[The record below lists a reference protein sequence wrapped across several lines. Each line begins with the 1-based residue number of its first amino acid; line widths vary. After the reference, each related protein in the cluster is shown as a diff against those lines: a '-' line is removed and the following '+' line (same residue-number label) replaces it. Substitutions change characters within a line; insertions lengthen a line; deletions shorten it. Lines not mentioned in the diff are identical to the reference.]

1 MNQPKTTDTLTKVL
15 LQTSPEQTGEMLQRE
30 AASLFTSDKPFSV
43 FFRELLSEKGLRQQ
57 DLFIAA
63 DIPERYGYKLIS
75 GEKHT
80 VKRDVILRLLF
91 AASLHLEEA
100 QRALKLYGFS
110 PLYARIPRDAVLI
123 IAFNSGIRE
132 IEKVD
137 ALLREHGMEPLETCG
152 ETL

>member
-1 MNQPKTTDTLTKVL
+1 MNEPKTTDTLTNVL
-15 LQTSPEQTGEMLQRE
+15 LGTSPESAGKVLQDE
-30 AASLFTSDKPFSV
+30 AASMFTSDRPFSA
-43 FFRELLSEKGLRQQ
+43 FLRERLKDKGLRQQ
-57 DLFIAA
+57 DLFVAA

-91 AASLHLEEA
+91 AAALRLDDA

-110 PLYARIPRDAVLI
+110 PLYARIPRDAVLM

-132 IEKVD
+132 IDRVNE
-137 ALLREHGMEPLETCG
+137 LLEEHGMAPLESCG
-152 ETL
+152 EE

>member
-1 MNQPKTTDTLTKVL
+1 MNEPKTTGTLTDVLLSTSPDDVGKVL
-15 LQTSPEQTGEMLQRE
+15 QTE
-30 AASLFTSDKPFSV
+30 AASMFASDKPFTA
-43 FFRELLSEKGLRQQ
+43 FFRQLLADKGLRQQ
-57 DLFIAA
+57 DLFVAA

-75 GEKHT
+75 GEKYT

-91 AASLHLEEA
+91 AASLGLTDA

-132 IEKVD
+132 IEHVNE
-137 ALLREHGMEPLETCG
+137 LLEAHGMDPLERCG
-152 ETL
+152 EE